1 MGTIQILS
9 RKGENNQDLAGMLK
23 SLEAEC
29 RNCAPTSPLECITR
43 CQVYKLKN
51 ELRKLRETMDNP
63 NYTKELFNVLKNETR
78 IHLLQAIVNG
88 RCSVGQ
94 LRQVLKK
101 TGYNYSQQNL
111 SEDYLLPLI
120 RAGLVTEVRDEYC
133 ATMFG
138 GRLTELLEDCP
149 EFVEMLPAK
158 SECYEET
165 LLQSLLSGPKTFE
178 DIEAL
183 ISPKS
188 ISRTLKRLRSVGLVE
203 TPIERDYIFF
213 FKTKRDPIK
222 ENLTAS
228 ARKIHNSLPDEGVAA
243 GNLAKNTGFSMR
255 RTYKGLRA
263 LKGKKLIFFRR
274 TPKVYALTCRGKK
287 LALVLQ
293 EIQIVVEDTWN
304 SSKQVMQDSAPILK
318 AGGASDPLFLR

>member
-1 MGTIQILS
+1 MGTVQILS
-9 RKGENNQDLAGMLK
+9 RKGENNQDLAVMLK

-63 NYTKELFNVLKNETR
+63 NYIKELFNVLKNETR
-78 IHLLQAIVNG
+78 FHLLRAIVNG

-101 TGYNYSQQNL
+101 TGCSYSQQNL
-111 SEDYLLPLI
+111 SQDYLLPLI
-120 RAGLVTEVRDEYC
+120 RAGLAAEVRDEYC

-138 GRLTELLEDCP
+138 GRLTELLENCF
-149 EFVEMLPAK
+149 EFVQMLPAK

-165 LLQSLLSGPKTFE
+165 LLQSLLSGPKTFD

-188 ISRTLKRLRSVGLVE
+188 TSRTLNRLRSVGLLE

-213 FKTKRDPIK
+213 FKSKRDPTK
-222 ENLTAS
+222 ENLALSTL
-228 ARKIHNSLPDEGVAA
+228 KIYNSLTDDGVPA
-243 GNLAKNTGFSMR
+243 GKLAKDTGLSMR
-255 RTYKGLRA
+255 RTYKCLRA

-274 TPKVYALTCRGKK
+274 TPKVYALTGKGEK

-293 EIQIVVEDTWN
+293 ELRLVVEDTWN
-304 SSKQVMQDSAPILK
+304 SSKQVVQGSSSLY
-318 AGGASDPLFLR
+318 